1 MTTLFQALQVLPVLE
16 DLNISFNQLSSSSK
30 DLGQALNMYLESSKV
45 IRRLDIQACNI
56 SDLICQF
63 VGLAM
68 NTNRSLNFLDMSG
81 NQITSKGA
89 NISLDSLQ
97 YNNIHE
103 LYLSDNCIFT
113 GDSNDGHTLQ
123 RIFAANNHLTNIN
136 LNSGAINSGSISGI
150 VLGLN
155 GNKILQDLTLDFS
168 QCNPSVLRILL
179 AESNTHLVRISHS
192 DLLSFLRTNSGWK
205 VDLKSSIIEAINFI
219 QNCFQADLNNII
231 DEVTVS
237 NNIISVPTRLD
248 IHLRFRPMIG
258 VISSLESCS
267 TLNTLCLNID
277 GDLQY
282 NSEVLGNALERII

>member
-68 NTNRSLNFLDMSG
+68 NTNRSLNFLDISD
-81 NQITSKGA
+81 NQITSEGA
-89 NISLDSLQ
+89 NILLDSLQ

-103 LYLSDNCIFT
+103 LDLSGNCIST
-113 GDSNDGHTLQ
+113 DGQTLQ
-123 RIFAANNHLTNIN
+123 RIFAANNHLASLN

-150 VLGLN
+150 VVRLN